1 MDGRVPFVNVNYLEF
16 IVFSRPAQDVGFV
29 VLNVIIL
36 CLFMQGGVFTKT
48 PADIISARRLFLYQ
62 HLEDRFFD
70 LERENLE
77 ILGDYRVNLA
87 IDRCHLERKH
97 RDPMMTKHCL
107 LPNLF

>member
-1 MDGRVPFVNVNYLEF
+1 MGGRVPFVNVNYLEF
-16 IVFSRPAQDVGFV
+16 IVFSRPAQHVGFV
-29 VLNVIIL
+29 VLRVIIL
-36 CLFMQGGVFTKT
+36 RLFMQGGVFTKT
-48 PADIISARRLFLYQ
+48 PADIISARRLFLDQ

-97 RDPMMTKHCL
+97 RDPVMTKH
-107 LPNLF
+107 